1 MYDGPELEAVSD
13 NAPQQLN
20 VSQIAQQQFA
30 KLGFKVK
37 LKAVTRD
44 AMYTKFCQVRK
55 AEPPICPS
63 VGWLKDFAD
72 PETLLG
78 PTFNG
83 KNILD
88 VGNSNFAQ
96 LDDPKVNELMDK
108 AEVVNDPAERRQ
120 AWGDADKAI
129 TEAVPGVPWLW
140 DKQPVLHSKD
150 VNGVISQ
157 NLATWD
163 LTATSIG

>member
-1 MYDGPELEAVSD
+1 
-13 NAPQQLN
+13 
-20 VSQIAQQQFA
+20 
-30 KLGFKVK
+30 
-37 LKAVTRD
+37 
-44 AMYTKFCQVRK
+44 
-55 AEPPICPS
+55 

-78 PTFNG
+78 PVFNG

-108 AEVVNDPAERRQ
+108 AEVVNDPTERNK
-120 AWGDADKAI
+120 AWGEVDKAI
-129 TEAVPGVPWLW
+129 TDAAPGIPWLW

-150 VNGVISQ
+150 VNGVINT

-163 LTATSIG
+163 LTATSIK